1 LPSNITKMRM
11 GGVSNS
17 SFINRLKANK
27 NDKKSWI
34 INSLKP
40 YWFTFLL
47 KPLLKIKQFI

>member
-1 LPSNITKMRM
+1 MQKLTT
-11 GGVSNS
+11 
-17 SFINRLKANK
+17 LKEKELTANTQNK